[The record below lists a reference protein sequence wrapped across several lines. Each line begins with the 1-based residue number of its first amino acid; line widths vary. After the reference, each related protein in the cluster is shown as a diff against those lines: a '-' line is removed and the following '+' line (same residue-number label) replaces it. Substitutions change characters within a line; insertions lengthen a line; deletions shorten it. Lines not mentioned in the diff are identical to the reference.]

1 MTEPA
6 RNARFW
12 GKTMGYTSLLE
23 DIQTKIESH
32 RHNIEQEIHNLN
44 SDDRRFSVDEH
55 LAASKANLAASA
67 QLLFEIQG
75 LLTDPSLGFDTIC
88 QLASTKNAHKDALGT
103 IEKLG
108 IEIGEK
114 NNEIERLQTLIEDLK
129 TRNDQLAR
137 DNKNKEDRIR
147 KRDRKVREA
156 KRSRL

>member
-1 MTEPA
+1 M
-6 RNARFW
+6 
-12 GKTMGYTSLLE
+12 KYTSLLE
-23 DIQTKIESH
+23 DIQTNIENH